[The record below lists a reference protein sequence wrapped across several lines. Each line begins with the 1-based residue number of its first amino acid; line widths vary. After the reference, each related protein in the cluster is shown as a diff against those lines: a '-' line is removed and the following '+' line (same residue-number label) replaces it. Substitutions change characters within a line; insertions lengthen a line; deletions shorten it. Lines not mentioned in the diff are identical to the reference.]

1 MKETATRLLLAAGA
15 LMLLA
20 GAIFGLIGQW
30 VPAALVWIGAFGCLM
45 AALNFKHRKKAG

>member
-1 MKETATRLLLAAGA
+1 MNETATRLLLAAGA

-30 VPAALVWIGAFGCLM
+30 VPAALVWIGALGCLM
-45 AALNFKHRKKAG
+45 AARNFKNRKKAG